1 MDYRELDVIDHIINN
16 FTETNFG
23 VCASIDT
30 DFFYDPEEDDVT
42 YAFVV
47 SEKNDRMFMECVHSI
62 APNLTCDIFLL
73 SVLHEIGHHY
83 TWDIEVYCEK
93 YKISYSEDGE
103 DSGAFADIP
112 YYFDKSE
119 GNVVKLKV
127 RKQYLKDDLYKIEA
141 IEIVD

>member
-1 MDYRELDVIDHIINN
+1 MSRTNKFNKLLISILLITIICSSGCTNIVEFEEYEDTESSLNNNSNQYNYTYEIVDAEITYIDCSHWFAICN
-16 FTETNFG
+16 
-23 VCASIDT
+23 
-30 DFFYDPEEDDVT
+30 
-42 YAFVV
+42 
-47 SEKNDRMFMECVHSI
+47 
-62 APNLTCDIFLL
+62 
-73 SVLHEIGHHY
+73 HY
-83 TWDIEVYCEK
+83 TWDIKVYCEK

-119 GNVVKLKV
+119 GDIVKLKV

>member
-1 MDYRELDVIDHIINN
+1 MSRTNKFNKLLISILLITIICSSGCTNIVEYEDTESSLNNNSNQYNYTYEIVDAEITYIDCSHWFAICNQ
-16 FTETNFG
+16 
-23 VCASIDT
+23 
-30 DFFYDPEEDDVT
+30 
-42 YAFVV
+42 
-47 SEKNDRMFMECVHSI
+47 
-62 APNLTCDIFLL
+62 
-73 SVLHEIGHHY
+73 Y

-93 YKISYSEDGE
+93 YKISYSEFGE

-119 GNVVKLKV
+119 GDIVKLKV

>member
-1 MDYRELDVIDHIINN
+1 MSRTNKFNKLLISILLITIICSSGCTNTVEFEEYEDTESSLNNNSNQYNYTYEIVDAKITHIDCRHWFAICHRYN
-16 FTETNFG
+16 
-23 VCASIDT
+23 
-30 DFFYDPEEDDVT
+30 
-42 YAFVV
+42 
-47 SEKNDRMFMECVHSI
+47 
-62 APNLTCDIFLL
+62 
-73 SVLHEIGHHY
+73 
-83 TWDIEVYCEK
+83 WDIEVYCEK

>member
-1 MDYRELDVIDHIINN
+1 MSRTNKFNKLLISILLITIICSSGCTNTVEFEEYEDTESSLNNNSNQYSYTYEIVDAEITYIDCSHWFAICN
-16 FTETNFG
+16 
-23 VCASIDT
+23 
-30 DFFYDPEEDDVT
+30 
-42 YAFVV
+42 
-47 SEKNDRMFMECVHSI
+47 
-62 APNLTCDIFLL
+62 
-73 SVLHEIGHHY
+73 HY
-83 TWDIEVYCEK
+83 TWDIKVYCEK

-119 GNVVKLKV
+119 GDIVKLKV

>member
-1 MDYRELDVIDHIINN
+1 MSRTNKFNKLLISILLITVICSSGCTNTVEFEEYEDTESSLNN
-16 FTETNFG
+16 NSNQYNYTYEIVDAEITY
-23 VCASIDT
+23 IDCSHW
-30 DFFYDPEEDDVT
+30 F
-42 YAFVV
+42 AIC
-47 SEKNDRMFMECVHSI
+47 N
-62 APNLTCDIFLL
+62 
-73 SVLHEIGHHY
+73 HY
-83 TWDIEVYCEK
+83 TWDIKVYCEK

-119 GNVVKLKV
+119 GDIVKLKV

>member
-1 MDYRELDVIDHIINN
+1 MSRTNKFNKLLISILLITVICSSGCTNIVEFEEYEDAESSLNN
-16 FTETNFG
+16 NSNQYSYTYEIVDAEITY
-23 VCASIDT
+23 IDCSHW
-30 DFFYDPEEDDVT
+30 F
-42 YAFVV
+42 AIC
-47 SEKNDRMFMECVHSI
+47 N
-62 APNLTCDIFLL
+62 
-73 SVLHEIGHHY
+73 HY
-83 TWDIEVYCEK
+83 TWDIKVYCEK

-119 GNVVKLKV
+119 GDIVKLKV

>member
-1 MDYRELDVIDHIINN
+1 MSRTNKFNKLLISILLITVICSSGCTDIVEFEEYEDTESSLNN
-16 FTETNFG
+16 NSNQYNYTYEIVDAEITY
-23 VCASIDT
+23 IDCSHW
-30 DFFYDPEEDDVT
+30 F
-42 YAFVV
+42 AIC
-47 SEKNDRMFMECVHSI
+47 N
-62 APNLTCDIFLL
+62 
-73 SVLHEIGHHY
+73 HY
-83 TWDIEVYCEK
+83 TWDIKVYCEK

>member
-1 MDYRELDVIDHIINN
+1 MSRTNKFNKLLINILLITIICSSGCTNIVEFEEYEDTESSLNN
-16 FTETNFG
+16 N
-23 VCASIDT
+23 SNQ
-30 DFFYDPEEDDVT
+30 YNYT
-42 YAFVV
+42 Y
-47 SEKNDRMFMECVHSI
+47 
-62 APNLTCDIFLL
+62 
-73 SVLHEIGHHY
+73 EIVDAEITYINCSHWFAICNHY
-83 TWDIEVYCEK
+83 TWDIKVYCEK

-127 RKQYLKDDLYKIEA
+127 RKQCLKDDLYKIEA

>member
-1 MDYRELDVIDHIINN
+1 MSRTNKFNKLLISILLITVICSSGCTDIVEFEEYEDTESSLNN
-16 FTETNFG
+16 NSNQYNYTYEIVDAEITY
-23 VCASIDT
+23 IDCSHW
-30 DFFYDPEEDDVT
+30 F
-42 YAFVV
+42 AIC
-47 SEKNDRMFMECVHSI
+47 N
-62 APNLTCDIFLL
+62 
-73 SVLHEIGHHY
+73 HY
-83 TWDIEVYCEK
+83 TWDIKVYCEK

-119 GNVVKLKV
+119 GDIVKLKV

>member
-1 MDYRELDVIDHIINN
+1 MSRTNKFNKLLINILLITIICSSGCTNIVEFEEYEDTESSLNNNSNQYNYTYEIVDAEITYIDCSHWFAICN
-16 FTETNFG
+16 
-23 VCASIDT
+23 
-30 DFFYDPEEDDVT
+30 
-42 YAFVV
+42 
-47 SEKNDRMFMECVHSI
+47 
-62 APNLTCDIFLL
+62 
-73 SVLHEIGHHY
+73 HY
-83 TWDIEVYCEK
+83 TWDIKVYCEK

-119 GNVVKLKV
+119 GDIVKLKV

>member
-1 MDYRELDVIDHIINN
+1 MSRTNKFNKLLISILLITIICSSGCTNIVEYEDTESSLNNNSNQYNYTYEIVDAEITYIDCSHWFAICNQ
-16 FTETNFG
+16 
-23 VCASIDT
+23 
-30 DFFYDPEEDDVT
+30 
-42 YAFVV
+42 
-47 SEKNDRMFMECVHSI
+47 
-62 APNLTCDIFLL
+62 
-73 SVLHEIGHHY
+73 Y

-119 GNVVKLKV
+119 GDIVKLKV

>member
-1 MDYRELDVIDHIINN
+1 MSRTNKFNKLLISILLITIICSSGCTTTVEFEEYEDTESSLNNNSNQYNYTYEIVDAEITYIDCSHWFAICN
-16 FTETNFG
+16 
-23 VCASIDT
+23 
-30 DFFYDPEEDDVT
+30 
-42 YAFVV
+42 
-47 SEKNDRMFMECVHSI
+47 
-62 APNLTCDIFLL
+62 
-73 SVLHEIGHHY
+73 HY
-83 TWDIEVYCEK
+83 TWDIKVYCEK

>member
-1 MDYRELDVIDHIINN
+1 MNRTNKFNKLLISILLITVICSSGCTDIVEFEEYEDTESSLNN
-16 FTETNFG
+16 NSNQYNYTYEIVDAEITY
-23 VCASIDT
+23 IDCSHW
-30 DFFYDPEEDDVT
+30 F
-42 YAFVV
+42 AIC
-47 SEKNDRMFMECVHSI
+47 N
-62 APNLTCDIFLL
+62 
-73 SVLHEIGHHY
+73 HY
-83 TWDIEVYCEK
+83 TWDIKVYCEK

-119 GNVVKLKV
+119 GDIVKLKV

>member
-1 MDYRELDVIDHIINN
+1 MSRTNKFNKLLISILLITIICSSGCTNTVEFEEYEDTESSLNNNSNQYNYTYEIVDAEITYIDCSHWFAICN
-16 FTETNFG
+16 
-23 VCASIDT
+23 
-30 DFFYDPEEDDVT
+30 
-42 YAFVV
+42 
-47 SEKNDRMFMECVHSI
+47 
-62 APNLTCDIFLL
+62 
-73 SVLHEIGHHY
+73 HY
-83 TWDIEVYCEK
+83 TWDIKVYCEK

-119 GNVVKLKV
+119 GDIVKLKV

>member
-1 MDYRELDVIDHIINN
+1 MSRTNKFNKLLISILLITVICSSGCTNIVEFEEYEDAESSLNN
-16 FTETNFG
+16 NSNQYNYTYEIVDAEITY
-23 VCASIDT
+23 IDCSHW
-30 DFFYDPEEDDVT
+30 F
-42 YAFVV
+42 AIC
-47 SEKNDRMFMECVHSI
+47 N
-62 APNLTCDIFLL
+62 
-73 SVLHEIGHHY
+73 HY
-83 TWDIEVYCEK
+83 TWDIKVYCEK

-119 GNVVKLKV
+119 GDIVKLKV

>member
-1 MDYRELDVIDHIINN
+1 MSRTNEFNKLLISILLITVICSSGCTDIVEFEEYEDTESSLNN
-16 FTETNFG
+16 NSNQYNYTYEIVDAEITY
-23 VCASIDT
+23 IDCSHW
-30 DFFYDPEEDDVT
+30 F
-42 YAFVV
+42 AIC
-47 SEKNDRMFMECVHSI
+47 N
-62 APNLTCDIFLL
+62 
-73 SVLHEIGHHY
+73 HY
-83 TWDIEVYCEK
+83 TWDIKVYCEK

-119 GNVVKLKV
+119 GDIVKLKV